1 MSTRSTL
8 TTIGILA
15 LTLFAGVAPTAAQST
30 DVRFVLD
37 FLLQGQQSPF
47 VLGRERGYYTAQ
59 GINFTAFDSGR
70 GGADSITKVASGA
83 YDIGFGDLSSLIEFD
98 AKNPGRELIAVA
110 LIYEKAPLSFI
121 SLKKTGIT
129 KPADLAGRKGA
140 APAVDATFRLFDVFA
155 RINKIDPKSV
165 HWTNVQPQVREAMLV
180 RGDVDFTAAW
190 VMTAVP
196 SAMGLGVKRE
206 DLNVMMLLDH
216 GLDLYANVVFT
227 TTTYAKQHPNA
238 VRGFVKATLQS
249 WLAAAADPNA
259 AIAALKKA
267 EPLSNPTVELA
278 RLNAALE
285 FVITPGVR
293 KAGIGDVDSARLSK
307 HIDIVTEG
315 FQLPRKLLPG
325 RAVVRFELPTAG
337 RGAPSDKVA
346 RPRGAARRYYLQAL
360 WTQAREQAADYHG
373 AALECKYQI
382 RSAS

>member
-1 MSTRSTL
+1 MNVRRGL
-8 TTIGILA
+8 AAIGILA
-15 LTLFAGVAPTAAQST
+15 LVLFAAMAPAAAQNT
-30 DVRFVLD
+30 GVRFVLD

-47 VLGRERGYYTAQ
+47 VLGRERGYYAAQ
-59 GINFTAFDSGR
+59 GIDFTAFDSGR
-70 GGADSITKVASGA
+70 GGADSIIKVASGA
-83 YDIGFGDLSSLIEFD
+83 YDIGFGDLSSLIEFN

-110 LIYEKAPLSFI
+110 LIYDKAPLSFI
-121 SLKKTGIT
+121 SLKKSGIT
-129 KPADLAGRKGA
+129 KPADLVGRKGA
-140 APAVDATFRLFDVFA
+140 APAVDSTFRLFDVFA
-155 RINKIDPKSV
+155 RTNKIDPKSV
-165 HWTNVQPQVREAMLV
+165 HWTNVQPQVREAMMV

-227 TTTYAKQHPNA
+227 TAAYAKQHPNV

-259 AIAALKKA
+259 AVAALKKA

-278 RLNAALE
+278 RLKAALE

-293 KAGIGDVDSARLSK
+293 KSGIGNVDPERLSK

-315 FQLPRKLLPG
+315 FQLPRKLPPAAVFDSSFLP
-325 RAVVRFELPTAG
+325 P
-337 RGAPSDKVA
+337 VA
-346 RPRGAARRYYLQAL
+346 ERQVA
-360 WTQAREQAADYHG
+360 
-373 AALECKYQI
+373 K
-382 RSAS
+382 